1 MFSFLLDKYLGMEL
15 LGFMVTEEPLDCC
28 TKWLHR
34 ITFPPALYEGSNP
47 VCFAFFYYSHPSGGE
62 VIFLCGFDLHF
73 PGGQ

>member
-47 VCFAFFYYSHPSGGE
+47 VTSLTFDTVLLFFII
-62 VIFLCGFDLHF
+62 VTLVVVK
-73 PGGQ
+73 